1 VSGALRVALA
11 LALAVAAIAPAAAEF
26 RNAQP
31 TALGTVW
38 MPPYLQGRGPVEVEA
53 RIRLADPAALPQDGH
68 LLVGF
73 STRDP
78 MAHVRLDAVRR
89 ADGGPLRAASTD
101 SDRPDQ
107 PRRAIAVADIGPA
120 GEILLQGT
128 AWADGNGRFHV
139 GALAMAFTADWGPVV
154 DASGQPAQ
162 AYGFTW
168 LGARQLNGVAGPFT
182 GQGNDP
188 VALIPA
194 VALVATCAFLWWLS
208 RRPARMPRFQR
219 SALAP
224 RPVLVAP
231 PLARE
236 PRLHRPAPPRPTWR
250 PPPRPAGIHPVR
262 PAPVMAAR
270 APHGRPARPAP
281 PRGAPTP
288 ARPPPPAAQARP
300 TPAARWRTGR

>member
-1 VSGALRVALA
+1 MTVLRA
-11 LALAVAAIAPAAAEF
+11 ALAVAIILAVAVPAAAEF

-31 TALGTVW
+31 TSLGTVW

-53 RIRLADPAALPQDGH
+53 RIQLADPAALPQDGH

-78 MAHVRLDAVRR
+78 TAHVRLDAVRR
-89 ADGGPLRAASTD
+89 ADGTLLHTAVPG

-107 PRRAIAVADIGPA
+107 PRRSIAVAELGQTE
-120 GEILLQGT
+120 EILLQGT

-154 DASGQPAQ
+154 DADGEPAQ

-168 LGARQLNGVAGPFT
+168 LGARQLNGVAGLFT

-194 VALVATCAFLWWLS
+194 AALVATCAFLWWLS
-208 RRPARMPRFQR
+208 RRPVKALRFQR
-219 SALAP
+219 SAWAG

-231 PLARE
+231 PMARE
-236 PRLHRPAPPRPTWR
+236 PRIHKPAPPRPTWR

-262 PAPVMAAR
+262 PAPVTAAR

-281 PRGAPTP
+281 LRGAPTP
-288 ARPPPPAAQARP
+288 VRAPPPGGPTRP
-300 TPAARWRTGR
+300 TPAARLRTGR

>member
-1 VSGALRVALA
+1 MTAAALRIALGLAFALA
-11 LALAVAAIAPAAAEF
+11 LATPAAAEF
-26 RNAQP
+26 RNAEP

-78 MAHVRLDAVRR
+78 MAHVRIDAVRR
-89 ADGGPLRAASTD
+89 SDGSPLHAVPPD

-107 PRRAIAVADIGPA
+107 PRRSVAVADLGRDT
-120 GEILLQGT
+120 EILLKGT

-139 GALAMAFTADWGPVV
+139 GALVMAFTADWGPVV
-154 DASGQPAQ
+154 DASGAPAQ

-194 VALVATCAFLWWLS
+194 VALVAICAFLWWLS
-208 RRPARMPRFQR
+208 RRPVKATRFQR
-219 SALAP
+219 SAFAP

-231 PLARE
+231 PMARE
-236 PRLHRPAPPRPTWR
+236 PRIHKPAPPRPVWR

-262 PAPVMAAR
+262 PASLMA
-270 APHGRPARPAP
+270 GRPARPAP
-281 PRGAPTP
+281 QRRVPTP
-288 ARPPPPAAQARP
+288 SRPPPQAGAARP
-300 TPAARWRTGR
+300 TPAARLRTGR

>member
-1 VSGALRVALA
+1 MTRTLLHA
-11 LALAVAAIAPAAAEF
+11 ALAVALAVAVAAPAAAEF

-31 TALGTVW
+31 TSLGTVW

-53 RIRLADPAALPQDGH
+53 RIRLADPAALPPDGH

-89 ADGGPLRAASTD
+89 ADGTSLHAATPD
-101 SDRPDQ
+101 SDGPDQ
-107 PRRAIAVADIGPA
+107 PRRSIAVAELGGTA
-120 GEILLQGT
+120 EILLQGT
-128 AWADGNGRFHV
+128 AWADGNGRFHI

-154 DASGQPAQ
+154 DAGGEAAQ

-194 VALVATCAFLWWLS
+194 LGLVATCAFLWWLS
-208 RRPARMPRFQR
+208 RRPVKAPRFQR
-219 SALAP
+219 SAPPP
-224 RPVLVAP
+224 RQVLVASP
-231 PLARE
+231 MARA
-236 PRLHRPAPPRPTWR
+236 PRIHKPAPPRPVWR

-262 PAPVMAAR
+262 PAPVT
-270 APHGRPARPAP
+270 APARPARPGLRPAP
-281 PRGAPTP
+281 RRAPTP
-288 ARPPPPAAQARP
+288 AGLPTQGRAARP
-300 TPAARWRTGR
+300 TPAARLHTGR